1 MKWGILA
8 TGNIAKKFASTINQ
22 MSKENEQL
30 AAVGSRHMDS
40 AKAFDREYDIP
51 RYYDSY
57 EALVND
63 PDVEAVYVATP
74 NSLHYEN
81 CRLCLE
87 HGKHVLCEKPFTINE
102 KQAQELYRLAKDKHL
117 FIMEGLWI
125 WFLPLYNRLRNI
137 LLQGTIG
144 EIKHI
149 SCQYGF
155 VATGARKERKFNSA
169 LGGGALLDIGI
180 YNLGFLRIVTGC
192 DPQNVETTK
201 VHINENGTD
210 DYSCLK
216 LTYND
221 GCIAE
226 SVQTI
231 GEELKRNA
239 RIEGT
244 KGSIFLPDFQHAKT
258 LILEVDGKEPETIE
272 CPVDINGFE
281 YEIREVGRC
290 IASGNSASA
299 IYTPEDSIALT
310 RLMYDIRMSWNMIFD
325 GEIQA

>member
-8 TGNIAKKFASTINQ
+8 TGKKTKKFASTINQ
-22 MSKENEQL
+22 MSNENEQL
-30 AAVGSRHMDS
+30 AAVGSRHIDS
-40 AKAFDREYDIP
+40 AKAFAREHDIP

-192 DPQNVETTK
+192 DPQNVETAK

-258 LILEVDGKEPETIE
+258 LILEVDGKGPETIE
-272 CPVDINGFE
+272 YPVDINGFE
-281 YEIREVGRC
+281 YEIREAGRC

-325 GEIQA
+325 GEIQV

>member
-30 AAVGSRHMDS
+30 VAVGSRNIEN
-40 AKAFDREYDIP
+40 AKAFANEHDIP

-57 EALVND
+57 EALVKD
-63 PDVEAVYVATP
+63 QDVEVVYVATP
-74 NSLHYEN
+74 NTLHYEN

-87 HGKHVLCEKPFTINE
+87 HGKHVLCEKPFTIND
-102 KQAQELYRLAKDKHL
+102 KQAQELYRLARDRHL

-125 WFLPLYNRLRNI
+125 WFLPLYDRLRSI
-137 LLQGTIG
+137 LQQGVIG

-155 VATGARKERKFNSA
+155 VATGARKERKFNPA

-180 YNLGFLRIVTGC
+180 YNLGFLRIVTGNE
-192 DPQNVETTK
+192 PQNVETQK
-201 VHINENGTD
+201 VHINEYGTD

-221 GCIAE
+221 GCTAE

-231 GEELKRNA
+231 GQELKRNA

-244 KGSIFLPDFQHAKT
+244 KGDSKYSGIPSPQGSLASTRKPTNSWSEILFPSRQNIGMPFASSPAVLMANTAPD
-258 LILEVDGKEPETIE
+258 E
-272 CPVDINGFE
+272 
-281 YEIREVGRC
+281 
-290 IASGNSASA
+290 
-299 IYTPEDSIALT
+299 
-310 RLMYDIRMSWNMIFD
+310 
-325 GEIQA
+325 

>member
-1 MKWGILA
+1 MVK
-8 TGNIAKKFASTINQ
+8 
-22 MSKENEQL
+22 
-30 AAVGSRHMDS
+30 
-40 AKAFDREYDIP
+40 
-51 RYYDSY
+51 
-57 EALVND
+57 D

-102 KQAQELYRLAKDKHL
+102 KQAQELYRLAKDKHI

-272 CPVDINGFE
+272 CSVDINGFE
-281 YEIREVGRC
+281 YEIREVAAPDIDTIFLNTSLKYAYLSSSIVKEMAMYGGDISKFVPACIIDAVRERYSMSYNDKPNEKGR
-290 IASGNSASA
+290 
-299 IYTPEDSIALT
+299 E
-310 RLMYDIRMSWNMIFD
+310 
-325 GEIQA
+325 

>member
-30 AAVGSRHMDS
+30 VAVGSRNIES
-40 AKAFDREYDIP
+40 AKAFANEHDIP

-57 EALVND
+57 EALVKD
-63 PDVEAVYVATP
+63 QDVEAVYVATP
-74 NSLHYEN
+74 NTLHYEN

-87 HGKHVLCEKPFTINE
+87 HGKHVLCEKPFTIND
-102 KQAQELYRLAKDKHL
+102 KQAQELYRLARDRHL

-125 WFLPLYNRLRNI
+125 WFLPLYDRLRSI
-137 LLQGTIG
+137 LQQGVIG

-149 SCQYGF
+149 SCQY
-155 VATGARKERKFNSA
+155 
-169 LGGGALLDIGI
+169 GI
-180 YNLGFLRIVTGC
+180 YNLGFLRIVTGNE
-192 DPQNVETTK
+192 PQNVETQK
-201 VHINENGTD
+201 VHINEYGTD

-221 GCIAE
+221 GCTAE

-231 GEELKRNA
+231 GQELKRNA

-244 KGSIFLPDFQHAKT
+244 KGSIFLPDFQHAET
-258 LILEVDGKEPETIE
+258 MILEVEGKEPETIE

-281 YEIREVGRC
+281 YEIREVSRC
-290 IASGNSASA
+290 VKLGYCSSDV
-299 IYTPEDSIALT
+299 YTAKDSIALT
-310 RLMYDIRMSWNMIFD
+310 RLMYDIRMSWS
-325 GEIQA
+325 

>member
-30 AAVGSRHMDS
+30 VAVGSRNIEN
-40 AKAFDREYDIP
+40 AKAFANEHDIP

-57 EALVND
+57 EALVKD
-63 PDVEAVYVATP
+63 QDVEAVYVATP
-74 NSLHYEN
+74 NTLHYEN

-87 HGKHVLCEKPFTINE
+87 HGKHVLCEKPFTIND
-102 KQAQELYRLAKDKHL
+102 KQAQELYRLARDRHL

-125 WFLPLYNRLRNI
+125 WFLPLYDRLHSI
-137 LLQGTIG
+137 LQQGVIG

-155 VATGARKERKFNSA
+155 VATGARKERKFNPA

-180 YNLGFLRIVTGC
+180 YNLGFLRIVTGNE
-192 DPQNVETTK
+192 PQNVETQK
-201 VHINENGTD
+201 VHINEYGTD

-244 KGSIFLPDFQHAKT
+244 KGSIYLPDFQHAKT
-258 LILEVDGKEPETIE
+258 LILEVEGKEPETIE

-281 YEIREVGRC
+281 YEIREAGRC

-310 RLMYDIRMSWNMIFD
+310 RLMYDIRMSWS
-325 GEIQA
+325 

>member
-30 AAVGSRHMDS
+30 VAVGSRNIES
-40 AKAFDREYDIP
+40 AKAFANEHDIP

-57 EALVND
+57 EALVKD
-63 PDVEAVYVATP
+63 QDVEAVYVATP
-74 NSLHYEN
+74 NTLHYEN

-87 HGKHVLCEKPFTINE
+87 HGKHVLCEKPFTIKD
-102 KQAQELYRLAKDKHL
+102 KQAQELYRLARDRHL

-125 WFLPLYNRLRNI
+125 WFLPLYDRLRSI
-137 LLQGTIG
+137 LQQGVIG

-155 VATGARKERKFNSA
+155 VATGARKERKFNPA

-180 YNLGFLRIVTGC
+180 YNLGFLRIVTGNE
-192 DPQNVETTK
+192 PQNVETQK
-201 VHINENGTD
+201 VHINEYGTD

-221 GCIAE
+221 GCTAE
-226 SVQTI
+226 SVQTK
-231 GEELKRNA
+231 GQELKRNA
-239 RIEGT
+239 KIEGT
-244 KGSIFLPDFQHAKT
+244 KRSIFLPYIQHSEIM
-258 LILEVDGKEPETIE
+258 ILDV
-272 CPVDINGFE
+272 
-281 YEIREVGRC
+281 
-290 IASGNSASA
+290 
-299 IYTPEDSIALT
+299 
-310 RLMYDIRMSWNMIFD
+310 
-325 GEIQA
+325 